1 MSSSRQASAPESAA
15 VLHRPVCELLKCSLP
30 LVLAGAGGAAGPEL
44 VAAVT
49 QAGGFGFLDMAEA
62 SPARIREEVLAVRA
76 HTDRHFGIE
85 VNPAGT
91 EPVLLGAQIAACIEL
106 RVPVAGL
113 LGALSRA
120 TVRQLREAG
129 VVVACQVSSVSAACE
144 AQAAGAQILVVQGRE
159 AGDAVR
165 GAQPLA
171 AILADVLVLASVP
184 VLAASGIADG
194 ADIAAALAAGAQ
206 GTVLGAAALQA
217 DERENEG
224 QGTAP
229 LEKIASARS
238 RLHQLASDAAASLRG
253 RALRF
258 PERVMLSSPVCNA
271 DELDAAYQAARDR

>member
-1 MSSSRQASAPESAA
+1 MSSFRQASAPESAA
-15 VLHRPVCELLKCSLP
+15 VLHRPVCDLLRCSLP
-30 LVLAGAGGAAGPEL
+30 LVLAGAADPEL

-49 QAGGFGFLDMAEA
+49 QAGGFGFLGMSEA
-62 SPARIREEVLAVRA
+62 PPARIREGVLAVRA
-76 HTDRHFGIE
+76 HTDRHFGVE
-85 VNPAGT
+85 MNPAAT
-91 EPVLLGAQIAACIEL
+91 EPA
-106 RVPVAGL
+106 L
-113 LGALSRA
+113 LGALSRT

-144 AQAAGAQILVVQGRE
+144 AQAAGAQILIVRGRE

-184 VLAASGIADG
+184 VLAAGGIADG

-206 GTVLGAAALQA
+206 GAVLDAAALQA
-217 DERENEG
+217 HEDEG

-229 LEKIASARS
+229 LEKIASAGR

-258 PERVMLSSPVCNA
+258 PERVMLSSPVCYA
-271 DELDAAYQAARDR
+271 DELAPSSKNN

>member
-30 LVLAGAGGAAGPEL
+30 LVLAGAAGPEL

-91 EPVLLGAQIAACIEL
+91 EPALLGAQIAACIEL
-106 RVPVAGL
+106 RVPAAGL

-159 AGDAVR
+159 ACDAVR
-165 GAQPLA
+165 GTQPLA

-184 VLAASGIADG
+184 VLAAGGIADG

-206 GTVLGAAALQA
+206 GAVLGAAALQA
-217 DERENEG
+217 DEREDE
-224 QGTAP
+224 
-229 LEKIASARS
+229 RS
-238 RLHQLASDAAASLRG
+238 EEHTSELQSL
-253 RALRF
+253 
-258 PERVMLSSPVCNA
+258 
-271 DELDAAYQAARDR
+271 

>member
-15 VLHRPVCELLKCSLP
+15 VLHRPVCDLLRCSLP
-30 LVLAGAGGAAGPEL
+30 LVLTGAADPEL

-49 QAGGFGFLDMAEA
+49 QAGGFGFLGMSEA
-62 SPARIREEVLAVRA
+62 PPARLREGVLAVRA
-76 HTDRHFGIE
+76 HTDRHFG
-85 VNPAGT
+85 VDMNPAAT
-91 EPVLLGAQIAACIEL
+91 EPALRDAQIAACIEL

-113 LGALSRA
+113 LGALSRTA
-120 TVRQLREAG
+120 VRQLREAG

-144 AQAAGAQILVVQGRE
+144 AEGAGAQILIVQGRE

-171 AILADVLVLASVP
+171 AILADVRVLASVP
-184 VLAASGIADG
+184 VLAAGGIADG

-206 GTVLGAAALQA
+206 GAVLDAAALQA
-217 DERENEG
+217 HEDEG

-229 LEKIASARS
+229 LEKIASAGR

-258 PERVMLSSPVCNA
+258 PERVMLSSPVCYA
-271 DELDAAYQAARDR
+271 DELAPSSKNN

>member
-15 VLHRPVCELLKCSLP
+15 ALHRPVCELLKCSLP
-30 LVLAGAGGAAGPEL
+30 LVLAGAADPEL

-49 QAGGFGFLDMAEA
+49 QAGGFGFLGTSEA
-62 SPARIREEVLAVRA
+62 PPARLREEVLAVRA
-76 HTDRHFGIE
+76 HTDRHFGAE
-85 VNPAGT
+85 LNPAAT
-91 EPVLLGAQIAACIEL
+91 EPALLDAQIAACIEL

-113 LGALSRA
+113 LGALSRTA
-120 TVRQLREAG
+120 VRQLREAG

-144 AQAAGAQILVVQGRE
+144 AEGAGAQILIVQGRE

-184 VLAASGIADG
+184 VLAAGGIADG

-206 GTVLGAAALQA
+206 GAVLGAAALQA
-217 DERENEG
+217 HEDEG

-229 LEKIASARS
+229 LEKIASAGR

-258 PERVMLSSPVCNA
+258 PERVMLSSPVCYA
-271 DELDAAYQAARDR
+271 DELAPSSKNN

>member
-30 LVLAGAGGAAGPEL
+30 LVLAGAAGPEL

-49 QAGGFGFLDMAEA
+49 QAGGFGFLDVSEA
-62 SPARIREEVLAVRA
+62 PPARLREEVLAVRA
-76 HTDRHFGIE
+76 HTDRHFGVE
-85 VNPAGT
+85 MNPAAT
-91 EPVLLGAQIAACIEL
+91 EPALLDAQIAACIEL

-113 LGALSRA
+113 LGALSRT

-129 VVVACQVSSVSAACE
+129 VVVACQVSSVSGACE
-144 AQAAGAQILVVQGRE
+144 AEGAGAQILIVQGRE

-184 VLAASGIADG
+184 VLAAGGIADG

-206 GTVLGAAALQA
+206 GAVLDAAALQA
-217 DERENEG
+217 HEDEG

-229 LEKIASARS
+229 LEKIASASR

-258 PERVMLSSPVCNA
+258 PERVMLSSPVCYA
-271 DELDAAYQAARDR
+271 DELAPSSKNN

>member
-30 LVLAGAGGAAGPEL
+30 LVLAGAAGPEL

-49 QAGGFGFLDMAEA
+49 QAGGFGFLDVSEA
-62 SPARIREEVLAVRA
+62 PPARLREEVLAVRA
-76 HTDRHFGIE
+76 HTDRHFGVE
-85 VNPAGT
+85 MNPAAT
-91 EPVLLGAQIAACIEL
+91 EPALLDAQIAACIEL

-113 LGALSRA
+113 LGALSRT

-129 VVVACQVSSVSAACE
+129 VVVACQVSSVSGACE
-144 AQAAGAQILVVQGRE
+144 AEGAGAQILIVQGRE

-184 VLAASGIADG
+184 VLAAGGIADG

-206 GTVLGAAALQA
+206 GAVLDAAALQA
-217 DERENEG
+217 HEDEG

-229 LEKIASARS
+229 LEKIASASR
-238 RLHQLASDAAASLRG
+238 RLHQLASDAEASLRG

-258 PERVMLSSPVCNA
+258 PERVMLSSPVCYA
-271 DELDAAYQAARDR
+271 DELAPSSKNN

>member
-76 HTDRHFGIE
+76 HTDRHLGIE

-91 EPVLLGAQIAACIEL
+91 EPALLGAQIAACIEL

-129 VVVACQVSSVSAACE
+129 VVVAYQVSSVSAACE
-144 AQAAGAQILVVQGRE
+144 AQAAGVQILVVQGRE
-159 AGDAVR
+159 ACDAVR
-165 GAQPLA
+165 GTQPLA

-184 VLAASGIADG
+184 VLAAGGIADG

-206 GTVLGAAALQA
+206 GTVLGAAVLQVGE
-217 DERENEG
+217 DEG

-258 PERVMLSSPVCNA
+258 PERVMLSSPVCYA

>member
-15 VLHRPVCELLKCSLP
+15 ALHRPVCELLKCSLP
-30 LVLAGAGGAAGPEL
+30 LVLAGAADPEL

-49 QAGGFGFLDMAEA
+49 QAGGFGFLGTSEA
-62 SPARIREEVLAVRA
+62 PPARLREEVLAVRA
-76 HTDRHFGIE
+76 HTDRHFGAE
-85 VNPAGT
+85 LNPAAT
-91 EPVLLGAQIAACIEL
+91 EPALLDAQIAACIEL

-113 LGALSRA
+113 LGALSRTA
-120 TVRQLREAG
+120 VRQLREAG
-129 VVVACQVSSVSAACE
+129 VVVACQVSSVSGACE
-144 AQAAGAQILVVQGRE
+144 AEGAGAQILIVQGRE

-184 VLAASGIADG
+184 VLAAGGIADG

-206 GTVLGAAALQA
+206 GAVLGAAALQA
-217 DERENEG
+217 REGEG
-224 QGTAP
+224 EAEGTAP
-229 LEKIASARS
+229 LEKIASAGR

-258 PERVMLSSPVCNA
+258 PERVMLSSPVCYA
-271 DELDAAYQAARDR
+271 DELAPSSKNN

>member
-30 LVLAGAGGAAGPEL
+30 LVLAGAAGPEL

-49 QAGGFGFLDMAEA
+49 QAGGFGFLDVSEA
-62 SPARIREEVLAVRA
+62 PPARLREEVLAVRA
-76 HTDRHFGIE
+76 HTDRHFGVE
-85 VNPAGT
+85 MNPAAT
-91 EPVLLGAQIAACIEL
+91 EPALLDAQIAACIEL

-113 LGALSRA
+113 LGALSRT

-129 VVVACQVSSVSAACE
+129 VVVACQVSSVSGACE
-144 AQAAGAQILVVQGRE
+144 AEGAGAQILIVQGRE

-184 VLAASGIADG
+184 VLAAGGIADG

-206 GTVLGAAALQA
+206 GAVLDAAALQA
-217 DERENEG
+217 HEDEG

-229 LEKIASARS
+229 LEKIASASR

-258 PERVMLSSPVCNA
+258 PERVMLSSPVCYA
-271 DELDAAYQAARDR
+271 YELAPSSKNN